1 MFSSRSALG
10 DRRTTPGDSLPRSYS
25 RPRAAAPPE
34 AISFFAGQRVRHATF
49 GEGLV
54 VSSRL
59 VDGDEEVTVSF
70 ADRERRLL
78 AAFAHLERIEG

>member
-10 DRRTTPGDSLPRSYS
+10 DRRSTPGDSLPRSYS
-25 RPRAAAPPE
+25 RPRAAPPPE

-78 AAFAHLERIEG
+78 ATFARLERIEG